1 MKKKTYLY
9 YGTEENCFETEKHE
23 TTNPE
28 ADVKEFLADDYV
40 QTDVIDYDVYEMMCE
55 FRKNGYASVRLT
67 NGQGYDIIIGI
78 AEQGKCRHILKEIRQ
93 ARREAIAMCEW

>member
-9 YGTEENCFETEKHE
+9 YATEENCFETEKHE

-28 ADVKEFLADDYV
+28 ADVKEFLRSDYV
-40 QTDVIDYDVYEMMCE
+40 QTDVIDYNVNELMCE
-55 FRKNGYASVRLT
+55 FRKNGYASISLT
-67 NGQGYDIIIGI
+67 NGQGYEIIIGI
-78 AEQGKCRHILKEIRQ
+78 AEQGKCRHILLEIRA